1 MLIERRRDITE
12 EITIAHTSEKMKMNI
27 GGRELD
33 CKIRF
38 SMLDLKKFYELRDS
52 GLSGRKAIIESICR
66 NLVVKEYQQE
76 DLIQS
81 IEKLSDEIL
90 EGYIEKIVSRDQ
102 MMQEIF
108 AETNGDCYDRF
119 YVASRKS
126 WEEQWQRI
134 KPVITASLPKITG
147 LSKSVQTQVNI
158 SGISKSLVQ
167 FSEGL
172 SKLIMPVIN
181 LQEMV
186 KPLINQMSEINK
198 KISVSFENIAKTLS
212 SFVSKISIPTYSEEE
227 KEKIKESYVQWGA
240 YGWSTIPNAPLTLF
254 LIHRRT

>member
-66 NLVVKEYQQE
+66 NLVVGEEYQQE

-90 EGYIEKIVSRDQ
+90 EGYIEK
-102 MMQEIF
+102 
-108 AETNGDCYDRF
+108 
-119 YVASRKS
+119 
-126 WEEQWQRI
+126 
-134 KPVITASLPKITG
+134 
-147 LSKSVQTQVNI
+147 
-158 SGISKSLVQ
+158 
-167 FSEGL
+167 
-172 SKLIMPVIN
+172 
-181 LQEMV
+181 
-186 KPLINQMSEINK
+186 
-198 KISVSFENIAKTLS
+198 
-212 SFVSKISIPTYSEEE
+212 
-227 KEKIKESYVQWGA
+227 
-240 YGWSTIPNAPLTLF
+240 
-254 LIHRRT
+254 